1 MKINEIAEILGAH
14 IVSLYEPER
23 EITSGYAGDLLSF
36 VMGRAPENCAWFTVM
51 NNANVAA
58 VALLADISVI
68 VICEGVLPDENLEK
82 KAKSQKVNLLTTNLS
97 VFDAIKKSASQ
108 LK

>member
-97 VFDAIKKSASQ
+97 VFDAIKKFASQ